1 MKLIGH
7 RTVKTAVGA
16 AIAMLIASALG
27 LRYGSAAGVIV
38 ILSVQSTRRQS
49 INIAV
54 QRLGACILAL
64 FLGTVCFNILGF
76 TPITF
81 GVFLLLFIP
90 AAARFKLNEG
100 IVVNSVLVTHLLS
113 EKTTS
118 VSLLV
123 NELLLMLIGVTIA
136 LLLNL
141 YMPSIERKIK
151 EDQGYIEDYIRKILR
166 HMSAALRQSSVSI
179 KEEELFKKLE
189 GRIKQGTEKAYR
201 NLNNTLFSDSSYYV
215 KYMEMR
221 HQQLNTLK
229 NMRRHFERFSIS
241 YKQTEM
247 IADFTSNLAESI
259 HEYNTAEGLLK
270 NLQNL
275 RENFQTMELPKTRE
289 EFENR
294 AMLYQ
299 FLNDMEQFLL
309 IKNEFKKYLK
319 ENHAVDLY

>member
-7 RTVKTAVGA
+7 RTVKTALGA
-16 AIAMLIASALG
+16 AIAMIIASAIG
-27 LRYGSAAGVIV
+27 LKYGSAAGVIV

-49 INIAV
+49 INIALKRV
-54 QRLGACILAL
+54 GACILAL
-64 FLGTVCFNILGF
+64 FLGAVLFNILGF
-76 TPITF
+76 TPLIF
-81 GVFLLLFIP
+81 GVFLLIFIP
-90 AAARFKLNEG
+90 AAARLKLNEG

-113 EKTTS
+113 EKS
-118 VSLLV
+118 ISISLIA
-123 NELLLMLIGVTIA
+123 NELLLMLIGITVA

-141 YMPSIERKIK
+141 YMPSIEKKIK
-151 EDQGYIEDYIRKILR
+151 EDQGYIEDYIREILR
-166 HMSAALRQSSVSI
+166 HMSLALRQSAVSI
-179 KEEELFKKLE
+179 NEEELFRKLE
-189 GRIKQGTEKAYR
+189 ERIKQGAEKAYR
-201 NLNNTLFSDSSYYV
+201 NLNNSLFSDSSYYV

-221 HQQLNTLK
+221 YQQLNTLK

-275 RENFQTMELPKTRE
+275 RESFQTMELPKSRE

-299 FLNDMEQFLL
+299 FLNDMEQFLH
-309 IKNEFKKYLK
+309 IKNEFKRYLN
-319 ENHAVDLY
+319 ENHALDLY